1 MLIRRALKSV
11 ALGLLMTG
19 LLLVPFLGPFT
30 VGLLLI
36 PLGLVPFE
44 FVRQC
49 CQTGDQ
55 VEIGYAWVTL
65 HTPRPFFVYWAYYAC
80 LAFVC
85 LSVTNRFRRARDLRA
100 RL

>member
-1 MLIRRALKSV
+1 
-11 ALGLLMTG
+11 MTG

-36 PLGLVPFE
+36 PLGLLPLV

-55 VEIGYAWVTL
+55 VEIGFGWITL
-65 HTPRPFFVYWAYYAC
+65 HTPQPFFVYWAFYAC
-80 LAFVC
+80 LAFLY
-85 LSVTNRFRRARDLRA
+85 LSVRSRFRRARELRA
-100 RL
+100 PS

>member
-1 MLIRRALKSV
+1 MA
-11 ALGLLMTG
+11 G

-44 FVRQC
+44 FVRHC

-55 VEIGYAWVTL
+55 VEIAFGWITL
-65 HTPRPFFVYWAYYAC
+65 HTFWPFFVYWAYYA
-80 LAFVC
+80 FVVFVY
-85 LSVTNRFRRARDLRA
+85 LSLRRTKYRPEKHEA
-100 RL
+100 

>member
-1 MLIRRALKSV
+1 MMFIRLAMKSLV
-11 ALGLLMTG
+11 FGFFMAG

-44 FVRQC
+44 FVRRC

-55 VEIGYAWVTL
+55 VEIGFGWVRL
-65 HTPRPFFVYWAYYAC
+65 HSFQPFFIYWAYYAC
-80 LAFVC
+80 VVFVY
-85 LSVTNRFRRARDLRA
+85 LSLRKFCRRSAGA
-100 RL
+100 